1 MVKDSELNAY
11 SFETVEDSTGFRGH
25 IRGKGLIRDPYKVM
39 NKKLKFPGPILQNA

>member
-11 SFETVEDSTGFRGH
+11 SFETVEDSTGCRGH

-39 NKKLKFPGPILQNA
+39 NKKLKFPGLILQNA